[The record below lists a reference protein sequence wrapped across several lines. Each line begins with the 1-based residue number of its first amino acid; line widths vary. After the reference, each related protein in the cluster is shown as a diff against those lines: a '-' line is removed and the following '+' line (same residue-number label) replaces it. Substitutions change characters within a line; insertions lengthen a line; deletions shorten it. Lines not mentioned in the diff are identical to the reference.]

1 MLLRQALHQT
11 RTQAPAPVAPGPVNP
26 SQARAQSPRVFVPR
40 DMPRVS
46 LAHYYSPRIKGDT
59 VNLGETLTRDP
70 GAIGRTCPVW

>member
-1 MLLRQALHQT
+1 MLLIQALHQT

-26 SQARAQSPRVFVPR
+26 SQARAVSPRVFVPR

-46 LAHYYSPRIKGDT
+46 LSYYVQSRDRDT

-70 GAIGRTCPVW
+70 GALGRTCPVY